1 MTSTTSGRRLKMD
14 GTQFLTTDPASGQLV
29 MQVQQG
35 NQLPQ
40 QQQQVT
46 VAFLT
51 DLVSHGLCC
60 RRFKLAL

>member
-1 MTSTTSGRRLKMD
+1 MD